1 LVSGSLGA
9 IVGAYKASTA
19 RLINGLRR
27 KPGAPAW
34 QRNYYEHIIR
44 DEPELAQIR
53 EYILDNPIKWGED
66 RENSEQV

>member
-1 LVSGSLGA
+1 
-9 IVGAYKASTA
+9 
-19 RLINGLRR
+19 LINGLRR